1 MKSQTLVLLTA
12 LFTTAVCLK
21 QKSAQ
26 RLHGNPTQMS
36 PEQFP
41 WTNPFGSN
49 EIEGFSPSCEA
60 KKTFKASEF
69 LLDDLQIAPPLGL
82 QPYGGALKKILKD
95 RPYPGSWDGIDPH
108 GYDRNLLQMEYSD
121 VPVKVREWIEQQV
134 KEETDHVGLFAVFQ
148 KQPKGKK
155 ATATAKPPEARKTG
169 EADEADKDKVVLFAP
184 GALYRS
190 LPLWAAE
197 GSDCEAELSNIS
209 KYSSNPSDGGVV
221 AWVTEHSKAKRP
233 QGRDME
239 FTVTAQVLKKAEG
252 KVNELPT
259 ETAKEEL

>member
-1 MKSQTLVLLTA
+1 MKSETLVLLAA
-12 LFTTAVCLK
+12 LFSTAACLK
-21 QKSAQ
+21 KKSAQ
-26 RLHGNPTQMS
+26 RLQGNPSQMS

-41 WTNPFGSN
+41 WTNPFGSS

-82 QPYGGALKKILKD
+82 RPYGDALKNILKD
-95 RPYPGSWDGIDPH
+95 RPYPGSWDGVDPH

-121 VPVKVREWIEQQV
+121 VPVKVRDWIEQQV
-134 KEETDHVGLFAVFQ
+134 KEETDHVGLYAVFQ

-155 ATATAKPPEARKTG
+155 ATTTAKPPEARKTG

-184 GALYRS
+184 GAIYRI

-197 GSDCEAELSNIS
+197 GSDCEAELSDIS
-209 KYSSNPSDGGVV
+209 KYTPTPSDGGVV
-221 AWVTEHSKAKRP
+221 AWITEYSKAKRP
-233 QGRDME
+233 QSRDME
-239 FTVTAQVLKKAEG
+239 FTVTAQTLKKAEG
-252 KVNELPT
+252 KVNEPPT
-259 ETAKEEL
+259 ETTKEEL